1 MAAVWPNES
10 AGKHKSGRSR
20 PGSKR
25 LAATLAQC
33 AQAAGR
39 SKATSLGA
47 QSQRLRGR
55 RAHAKARKAVTHS
68 ILVAAYHVLE
78 RHVPYQ
84 DLGADWLRAPWAP
97 CPPESSLPTNTTSW
111 HCDGNQL
118 GGRFSMKA
126 CTPSSALG
134 SIMLQAI
141 VAPASS

>member
-20 PGSKR
+20 QGSKR

-33 AQAAGR
+33 AEAAGR
-39 SKATSLGA
+39 SKATYLGA
-47 QSQRLRGR
+47 QSQPLRGR
-55 RAHAKARKAVTHS
+55 RAHAKARKAVAHS

-84 DLGADWLRAPWAP
+84 DFGADWLRAPWAP